1 MPRPRLRK
9 LCMGW
14 LAAPLLLG
22 ACAGIPQQIG
32 TEAVTDAY
40 SAGGGRFDDGASVI
54 LLIRTFEQDDR
65 VAYCGVRTGQG
76 PTGRTLLLN
85 DLVPGAAVLY
95 LAGDRIH
102 QGFDPLPEARY
113 RDNMTG
119 ATARCFVTDR
129 EWRPDYADA
138 APVLRI
144 ARMQFDTDEESGDVV
159 IFRQEPVFRP
169 LPGPAPEFRH

>member
-1 MPRPRLRK
+1 MPRHRPRM
-9 LCMGW
+9 LCLKW
-14 LAAPLLLG
+14 FVATLLLP
-22 ACAGIPQQIG
+22 ACASIPQPLD
-32 TEAVTDAY
+32 TEAVTEAY

-54 LLIRTFEQDDR
+54 ILIRAFEQDGR
-65 VAYCGVRTGQG
+65 VAYCGVRTAQG

-102 QGFDPLPEARY
+102 QGFDRLPEARY
-113 RDNMTG
+113 RDDMTG

-129 EWRPDYADA
+129 AWRPVYADA
-138 APVLRI
+138 APVLRV
-144 ARMQFDTDEESGDVV
+144 ARMQFDSDEESGDVV

-169 LPGPAPEFRH
+169 LPGPPPELRL